1 LRPNHQ
7 NHRSV
12 ESKPNYFLIP
22 TDFTEQTYIALEQ
35 SYNLARFHNARLLL
49 LNVSEDG
56 DVYSRKKLEDMAVKA
71 RKESGLVV
79 ETMVKHGN
87 IYTEVEKLS
96 DALEPKMIV
105 LGLESKIGLDK
116 IVGPSAFRLIRESGY
131 PVLTIRGKVHKKG
144 AENILLPL
152 DLTKETREKVS
163 KAIEL
168 AKDYGANIR
177 IVSVLSSTKE
187 RDENKLMAYSNQ
199 VRDYIK
205 KSGIKTSIRTLR
217 GKDVPKMV
225 LNYGYSID
233 ADLILIMSKAEL
245 NLREFFIGTVAQ
257 RIINESNIPVLSIR
271 PTPKTIT
278 GSVLGS

>member
-1 LRPNHQ
+1 M
-7 NHRSV
+7 

-35 SYNLARFHNARLLL
+35 SYNLARFHDARLLL
-49 LNVSEDG
+49 LNVAEDN
-56 DVYSRKKLEDMAVKA
+56 DNQARKKLEEMAAKA

-79 ETMVKHGN
+79 ETMSKKGN
-87 IYTEVEKLS
+87 IYTEVEKLAE
-96 DALEPKMIV
+96 ALEPKMIV
-105 LGLESKIGLDK
+105 LGLESKIGFDK
-116 IVGPSAFRLIRESGY
+116 IVGPSAFRLIRESSY
-131 PVLTIRGKVHKKG
+131 PVLTIRGKVHRKG
-144 AENILLPL
+144 CENILLPL
-152 DLTKETREKVS
+152 DLTKETREKVT
-163 KAIEL
+163 KALEL

-205 KSGIKTSIRTLR
+205 KSGVKTSIRTLR
-217 GKDVPKMV
+217 GKDIPKMV

-271 PTPKTIT
+271 PSVKRDLT
-278 GSVLGS
+278 GPVLGS

>member
-1 LRPNHQ
+1 M
-7 NHRSV
+7 

-49 LNVSEDG
+49 LNVAEENDAH
-56 DVYSRKKLEDMAVKA
+56 SRKKLEDMAIKA

-79 ETMVKHGN
+79 ETMIKRGN
-87 IYTEVEKLS
+87 IYTEIEKLA
-96 DALEPKMIV
+96 DAIEPKMII
-105 LGLESKIGLDK
+105 LGLESKIGFDK
-116 IVGPSAFRLIRESGY
+116 LIGPNAFRLIRESRY

-144 AENILLPL
+144 CENILLPL

-163 KAIEL
+163 KALEL

-205 KSGIKTSIRTLR
+205 KSGVKTSIRTLR

-233 ADLILIMSKAEL
+233 ADLLLIMSKAEL

-257 RIINESNIPVLSIR
+257 RMINESNIPVLSIR
-271 PTPKTIT
+271 PSLKTVSTSI
-278 GSVLGS
+278 LGS

>member
-1 LRPNHQ
+1 
-7 NHRSV
+7 V

-22 TDFTEQTYIALEQ
+22 TDFTEQTYIGLEQ

-49 LNVSEDG
+49 LNVSEEG
-56 DVYSRKKLEDMAVKA
+56 DATARKKLEDMAVKA

-79 ETMVKHGN
+79 ETMIKKGN
-87 IYTEVEKLS
+87 IYTEVEKLT

-116 IVGPSAFRLIRESGY
+116 LVGPNAFRLIRESKY
-131 PVLTIRGKVHKKG
+131 PVLTIRGKVHKRG

-205 KSGIKTSIRTLR
+205 KAGIKTSIRTLR

-225 LNYGYSID
+225 LSYGYSID

-245 NLREFFIGTVAQ
+245 NFREFFIGTVAQ

-271 PTPKTIT
+271 PTPKVIS

>member
-1 LRPNHQ
+1 
-7 NHRSV
+7 V

-49 LNVSEDG
+49 LNVAEENDS
-56 DVYSRKKLEDMAVKA
+56 YSRKKLEDMAIKA

-79 ETMVKHGN
+79 ETMVKKGN
-87 IYTEVEKLS
+87 IYTEIEKLS
-96 DALEPKMIV
+96 DAIEPKMIV

-116 IVGPSAFRLIRESGY
+116 IMGPNAFRLIRESRY

-144 AENILLPL
+144 CENILLPL

-163 KAIEL
+163 KTIEL

-187 RDENKLMAYSNQ
+187 RDENKLMAYSSQ

-205 KSGIKTSIRTLR
+205 KAGVKTSIRTLR
-217 GKDVPKMV
+217 GKDIPKMV

-233 ADLILIMSKAEL
+233 ADLILIMTKAEL

-271 PTPKTIT
+271 PTVKKDMTS
-278 GSVLGS
+278 SVLGS

>member
-1 LRPNHQ
+1 
-7 NHRSV
+7 V

-35 SYNLARFHNARLLL
+35 SYNMARFHNARLLL
-49 LNVSEDG
+49 LNVAEDN
-56 DVYSRKKLEDMAVKA
+56 DSQARKKLEDMATKA

-79 ETMVKHGN
+79 ETMSKKGN
-87 IYTEVEKLS
+87 IYTEVEKLAE
-96 DALEPKMIV
+96 ALEPKMIV
-105 LGLESKIGLDK
+105 LGLESKIGFDK
-116 IVGPSAFRLIRESGY
+116 IVGPSAFRLIREASY

-144 AENILLPL
+144 CENILLPL
-152 DLTKETREKVS
+152 DLTKETREKVT
-163 KAIEL
+163 KALEL

-187 RDENKLMAYSNQ
+187 RDENKLMAYSTQ
-199 VRDYIK
+199 VRDFIK
-205 KSGIKTSIRTLR
+205 KSGVKTSIRTLR
-217 GKDVPKMV
+217 GKDIPKMV

-271 PTPKTIT
+271 PSMKKGIT
-278 GSVLGS
+278 GPTLGS

>member
-1 LRPNHQ
+1 
-7 NHRSV
+7 V

-49 LNVSEDG
+49 LNVAEDN
-56 DVYSRKKLEDMAVKA
+56 DSSARKKLEDMAVKA

-79 ETMVKHGN
+79 ETMSKKGN
-87 IYTEVEKLS
+87 IYTEVEKLAE
-96 DALEPKMIV
+96 ALEPKMIV
-105 LGLESKIGLDK
+105 LGLESKIGFDK
-116 IVGPSAFRLIRESGY
+116 IVGPSAFRLIRESNY
-131 PVLTIRGKVHKKG
+131 PVLTIRGKSHKKG
-144 AENILLPL
+144 CENILLPL
-152 DLTKETREKVS
+152 DLTKETREKVV
-163 KAIEL
+163 KALEL

-199 VRDYIK
+199 VRDFIK
-205 KSGIKTSIRTLR
+205 KSGVKTSIRTLR
-217 GKDVPKMV
+217 GKDIPKMV

-257 RIINESNIPVLSIR
+257 RIINESNIPVMSIR
-271 PTPKTIT
+271 PSLKRDLT
-278 GSVLGS
+278 GPVLGS